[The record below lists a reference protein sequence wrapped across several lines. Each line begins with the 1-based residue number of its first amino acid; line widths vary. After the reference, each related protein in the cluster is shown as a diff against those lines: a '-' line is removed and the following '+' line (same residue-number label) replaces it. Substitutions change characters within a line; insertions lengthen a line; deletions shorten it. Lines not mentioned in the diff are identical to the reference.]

1 MSKAVLINHI
11 SKKFSLHDKRISIL
25 RQLCQKGPR
34 ARFDEFSAADDV
46 TFDASKSSILNII
59 GANGSGESTLLTGK
73 GRALPIW

>member
-1 MSKAVLINHI
+1 MSKAILINHI

-46 TFDASKSSILNII
+46 TFDI
-59 GANGSGESTLLTGK
+59 
-73 GRALPIW
+73 P